1 MAFAPTT
8 VYQDPLGDGSIIGQ
22 FREADTGNL
31 FEYSENRT
39 GQFPEYPHLV
49 WVTTPREGIDSGFRF
64 ARVLKTRVY
73 IAVDED
79 DNGAV
84 EEKWLTRGHR
94 TYGASA

>member
-8 VYQDPLGDGSIIGQ
+8 VYQAPAGDGSIIGQ

-49 WVTTPREGIDSGFRF
+49 WVTTPRTGIDSGFRF

-79 DNGAV
+79 DNGPV
-84 EEKWLTRGHR
+84 EEKWITWRHR
-94 TYGASA
+94 IYGESA